1 MDHQMP
7 IMDGVEATKI
17 LKQSFNQL
25 PPIIAVTAHAMHG
38 DKEVYL
44 NAGMQDYCT
53 KPYKP
58 EALDVMI
65 QRWLHHVANTI

>member
-1 MDHQMP
+1 
-7 IMDGVEATKI
+7 
-17 LKQSFNQL
+17 
-25 PPIIAVTAHAMHG
+25 MHG

-65 QRWLHHVANTI
+65 QRWLHHVANKI